1 MALTN
6 PAELEAKFW
15 KALKSDMT
23 MMLGIARVDEAHT
36 RPMTAQLDGDQG
48 GPIWFFTAKD
58 NDVVQQLRGSDR
70 AVATFA
76 SKDHDV
82 FAAVHGDLRIDTDRA
97 VIDRLWN
104 RYVAAWYE
112 GGKDDPKLVLL
123 RLDPDRGQVWADAS
137 SSSRA
142 SRCFSGSIQRRTTR
156 TRSQRSTLVRTA
168 TEPRRRHKISPTV

>member
-1 MALTN
+1 MTN
-6 PAELEAKFW
+6 AAELETKFW

-36 RPMTAQLDGDQG
+36 RPMTAQLDGDEG

-58 NDVVQQLRGSDR
+58 NDLVQQLRGNDR

-82 FAAVHGDLRIDTDRA
+82 FAAVHGTLRIDTDRA

-112 GGKDDPKLVLL
+112 GGKDDPNLALL

-137 SSSRA
+137 SFVAGVKMLIGIDPKKDYRDKVA
-142 SRCFSGSIQRRTTR
+142 KVDLG
-156 TRSQRSTLVRTA
+156 
-168 TEPRRRHKISPTV
+168 